1 MITAW
6 RICAAA
12 RTATAFDGHSAAKYP
27 GRWNPSGVR
36 AVYAAE
42 NRSLAALEVLVHAE
56 DKELLVAARWSII
69 SVRFDP
75 SLVSTPSR
83 FPPNWQKVPAPETT
97 RKFGGDW
104 VAKGASAVLRV
115 PSVVTLG
122 ESCYILNPLHPDFPK
137 VEVGEAEPFSFDGRS
152 A

>member
-1 MITAW
+1 LITAW

-12 RTATAFDGHSAAKYP
+12 RASTAFDGHSAAKYP

-56 DKELLVAARWSII
+56 DKELLVAAQWCII
-69 SVRFDP
+69 PVRFDP
-75 SLVSTPSR
+75 SLVSTPGR
-83 FPPNWQKVPAPETT
+83 FPANWQKVPAPEAT

-104 VAKGASAVLRV
+104 FAKGTSAVLRV
-115 PSVVTLG
+115 PSVVTPG
-122 ESCYILNPLHPDFPK
+122 EFCYILNPLHPDFAK
-137 VEVGEAEPFSFDGRS
+137 AVIGKAEAFSFDGRT